1 MTNPIHPCCFRRS
14 ICDVHA
20 AGFRGSRLARLDW
33 GSCGRGHQGQWLNL
47 PNRYLGLKLRVKGS
61 SMVYYGWAEVVETA
75 FVDHHGHRQTFVMLQ
90 GFAYETV
97 PGRAIL
103 AGQTSER

>member
-1 MTNPIHPCCFRRS
+1 
-14 ICDVHA
+14 
-20 AGFRGSRLARLDW
+20 
-33 GSCGRGHQGQWLNL
+33 
-47 PNRYLGLKLRVKGS
+47 
-61 SMVYYGWAEVVETA
+61 MVYYGWAEVVETA
-75 FVDHHGHRQTFVMLQ
+75 FVDHHGHLQTFVMLQ